1 VSEPRRRTKVEVYF
15 IEAGTDPLVARV
27 HSSMSGARLMGD
39 FRNRFHVRARFLRS
53 SAIEDAEVLC
63 ECPLPTQNDK
73 NVSLKRLA

>member
-1 VSEPRRRTKVEVYF
+1 
-15 IEAGTDPLVARV
+15 
-27 HSSMSGARLMGD
+27 MGD

-63 ECPLPTQNDK
+63 ECPLPTQNDT